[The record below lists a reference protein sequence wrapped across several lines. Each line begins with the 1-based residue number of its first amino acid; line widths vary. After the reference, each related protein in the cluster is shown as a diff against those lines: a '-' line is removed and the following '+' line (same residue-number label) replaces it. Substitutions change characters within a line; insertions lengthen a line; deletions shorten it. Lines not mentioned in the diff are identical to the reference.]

1 MANSE
6 ITFKTVAFDGDAS
19 LVDIFFNQIKTLTK
33 AHKWK
38 DKEAIQ
44 YLGSKLAGP
53 KLAFFTHNSSIYNA
67 DNLKAVKKELK
78 KNSTTS

>member
-1 MANSE
+1 MANSK
-6 ITFKTVAFDGDAS
+6 ITFKIIAFDGDAS

-44 YLGSKLAGP
+44 YLGSKLASP
-53 KLAFFTHNSSIYNA
+53 KLAFFTHNSSIY
-67 DNLKAVKKELK
+67 KAGNSKVVKK
-78 KNSTTS
+78 